1 MFARLNVVIAAVT
14 LLSSGTLAQGVS
26 LTDQQIAHIA
36 YTASKID
43 ITAAKQAL
51 VKSEN
56 KDVRAFATDMV
67 RNHEAMSQ
75 QAIALGRELKVTPKD
90 NGISRTLSKSAA
102 FKTKELSKLK
112 GAAFDKAYLDNEAA
126 YHKTV
131 EDVLETLLIPSAS
144 NAELKSLLQTG
155 LKIFQDQ
162 TQQARR
168 VAAEL
173 ELRKAMSPERY

>member
-1 MFARLNVVIAAVT
+1 MFARLNAVIAVVT
-14 LLSSGTLAQGVS
+14 LLSSGALAQGVS

-51 VKSEN
+51 VRSEN
-56 KDVRAFATDMV
+56 KDVRAFAADLV
-67 RNHEAMSQ
+67 RNHEAANK

-90 NGISRTLSKSAA
+90 NEISRTLSKSAA
-102 FKTKELSKLK
+102 FKTRELSKLK
-112 GAAFDKAYLDNEAA
+112 GAAFDKAYLDNEVA

-144 NAELKSLLQTG
+144 NMELKSLLQTG
-155 LKIFQDQ
+155 LKIFQGHKQ
-162 TQQARR
+162 HAEQVLT
-168 VAAEL
+168 EL
-173 ELRKAMSPERY
+173 ELRMKSAH